1 MSLFGGATTTTTSVK
16 PSDNVSDLLKQIASM
31 TNNMDV
37 GDYINH
43 NVAGLNQTQ
52 NNALSSLT
60 NNTALNQVANMYGG
74 LTQQGINQYG
84 DTNSLLQNIANNG
97 VTGQQ
102 VNDFTSGMLGSA
114 LNKGAISQGTNAGNA
129 AASLGNGA
137 AVRAANKTNSSN
149 IAALT
154 NNNRQQSLNSLGANV
169 LQGNNTAQLGA
180 ANLLGN
186 IANANVNLGNQSAGL
201 TQTAMTNALNA
212 GTQQQQ
218 QQQKEY
224 TNDWQNAMGSQQ
236 FDWNQL
242 NNKLNVLN
250 SISPMAGYTTT
261 GVSPGMSTGQ
271 QLLGAGLS
279 ALGTYG
285 SLGGFTGTGNY
296 LTDNSGNAILNSQ
309 GQKQY
314 TNQWYN
320 QGGTGALNGLSS
332 LFS

>member
-1 MSLFGGATTTTTSVK
+1 MGLFGGATKTTTTVK
-16 PSDNVSDLLKQIASM
+16 PSDNVADLLKQIASM

-37 GDYINH
+37 GSYINH

-52 NNALSSLT
+52 NDALNALT
-60 NNTALNQVANMYGG
+60 NNSALNQVSGMYGG

-84 DTNSLLQNIANNG
+84 DVNQMIQNAAGNG

-102 VNDFTSGMLGSA
+102 VNDFTSGMLGNA
-114 LNKGAISQGTNAGNA
+114 LNRNAISQGTSAGNA
-129 AASLGNGA
+129 AASLGGGA
-137 AVRAANKTNSSN
+137 AVRAANKTNSAN

-186 IANANVNLGNQSAGL
+186 IAQSNIGLGNQSAAL
-201 TQTAMTNALNA
+201 SQNAMINALNA
-212 GTQQQQ
+212 GNQQQAQ
-218 QQQKEY
+218 TQREY
-224 TNDWQNAMGSQQ
+224 TNDWQNALGSQQ

-261 GVSPGMSTGQ
+261 GVSPGMSQGQ
-271 QLLGAGLS
+271 QLLGAGLT

-285 SLGGFTGTGNY
+285 SLGGFTGTGNK
-296 LTDNSGNAILNSQ
+296 NAQ
-309 GQKQY
+309 GQY
-314 TNQWYN
+314 TNQWFN
-320 QGGTGALNGLSS
+320 KGGTGALNGLSS

>member
-1 MSLFGGATTTTTSVK
+1 MGLFGGASTTKTSVK
-16 PSDNVSDLLKQIASM
+16 PSDNVADLLKQIASM

-37 GDYINH
+37 GSYINH
-43 NVAGLNQTQ
+43 DIAGLNSTQTDALNALTQ
-52 NNALSSLT
+52 NS
-60 NNTALNQVANMYGG
+60 ALNKVAGMYGG

-84 DTNSLLQNIANNG
+84 DANQLLQNIANNG

-102 VNDFTSGMLGSA
+102 VNDFTSGMLGNA

-129 AASLGNGA
+129 AASLGGGA
-137 AVRAANKTNSSN
+137 AVRAANKTNSAN

-154 NNNRQQSLNSLGANV
+154 NNNRQQSLNNLGANV

-186 IANANVNLGNQSAGL
+186 IANSNIGLGNQSAAL
-201 TQTAMTNALNA
+201 SQTAMTNALNA
-212 GTQQQQ
+212 GNQQQAQ
-218 QQQKEY
+218 TQREY
-224 TNDWQNAMGSQQ
+224 TNNWQNQMGAQQ

-261 GVSPGMSTGQ
+261 GVTPGISQGQ
-271 QLLGAGLS
+271 QLLGAGIS

-285 SLGGFTGTGNY
+285 SLGGFTGFN
-296 LTDNSGNAILNSQ
+296 NKNAQ
-309 GQKQY
+309 GQY

-320 QGGTGALNGLSS
+320 NGGTGALNGLSS